1 MQPLHS
7 ELEHSRLVGLHRRLI
22 LALSYGSMYLSFTD
36 NLGLFRKWRAVL
48 SWGLWELEL
57 GSIIH
62 GVISRRVKVCVH
74 SGTATGTLSL
84 VFGPVWGWVAIDPHR
99 LIRGASTDL
108 TSPDF

>member
-1 MQPLHS
+1 MQLLHS
-7 ELEHSRLVGLHRRLI
+7 ELEHSRLVGLHRRRLI

-36 NLGLFRKWRAVL
+36 NLGLFCKWRAVL

-84 VFGPVWGWVAIDPHR
+84 VFRAGLGLVD
-99 LIRGASTDL
+99 
-108 TSPDF
+108 